1 MFRNYIKTAFRSLKK
16 NKGFTFINVFGL
28 ALGLAVCLLIV
39 FYVVDELGYDRYNTK
54 ADRIYR
60 LNNDIKFGGHE
71 DSYAVIPA
79 PTAAA
84 LVSEF
89 PEVENA
95 ARFRQTGSFRVKKGS
110 QNIQEDKVTFA
121 DPAIFNIFTLPFVDG
136 SATDALKA
144 PHTAVINETL
154 AKKYFG
160 RTDVVGKTLVLNDT
174 ENYKI
179 TGVIKDIPR
188 QSHFR
193 FDLFLSMETL
203 AESKQTTWL
212 SNNFQTYMLLK
223 PGANIKTVESKFSDL
238 INRHSSAELQQFLH
252 MSMSDLE
259 KQGNYFRFSVTP
271 LTDIHLKSNRVAEMG
286 ENGNIQYVYIF
297 SAIAIFI
304 LFIACVNFMN
314 LSTARSANRAR
325 EVGVRKVL
333 GSARKDLV
341 FQFLTESILI
351 TLVATLI
358 AAVAAWLSLPLFNQ
372 MAGKEMSITLKALT
386 WLLPTLIFIVVFV
399 GCLAGSYPAFFLSGF
414 QPIAVLKG
422 KLSGG
427 FKNGNLRSALV
438 IFQFFI
444 SIFLIIGT
452 LAIYNQLKYIQNKDL
467 GFNREQ
473 VLVIKH
479 AWILGNQTETFKQ
492 EIKQLPGVTNA
503 SLTGYT
509 PTGGN
514 RNSST
519 IYTSPVFDL
528 KNALNGQVWTV
539 DADYLPTM
547 GMHLAAGRNFS
558 KEMATDSTSLI
569 LNESA
574 IKLLNGKSNLN
585 QFLYKPLDDQMKK
598 IGKYKIIGIVKD
610 FNFNSLRENV
620 TPLILTYGKDQGA
633 LNVRVSTKDVKGV
646 LAQIERKWKELSP
659 NQSFSFSFMDQDFD
673 AIYRSEQRVGSICV
687 AFTTFAIIIACLGL
701 FGLAAYAAEQR
712 NKEIGIRKVL
722 GAGVTSIVT
731 MLSKDFIKLVFIA
744 ILLAAPL
751 AWWFMQRFFLESYAY
766 RQNIQWWVVVVAAS
780 GAVLIAFVTIS
791 FQSIKAALINPVKS
805 LRSE

>member
-1 MFRNYIKTAFRSLKK
+1 MK

-39 FYVVDELGYDRYNTK
+39 FYVVDELSYDRYNTK

-60 LNNDIKFGGHE
+60 LNNDIKFGGHA

-95 ARFRQTGSFRVKKGS
+95 ARFRQIGSFRVKKGN
-110 QNIQEDKVTFA
+110 QDIQEDRVTFA

-136 SATDALKA
+136 SSADALKA
-144 PHTAVINETL
+144 PHTVVINETL
-154 AKKYFG
+154 AKKYFD

-174 ENYKI
+174 ANYKI

-193 FDLFLSMETL
+193 FDIFLSMESL
-203 AESKQTTWL
+203 PESKQTTWL

-223 PGANIKTVESKFSDL
+223 PGASVKAVENKFPDL
-238 INRHSSAELQQFLH
+238 IRRHSNAELQEFLH
-252 MSMSDLE
+252 LSLDDLE
-259 KQGNYFRFSVTP
+259 KQGNYFRFSLTP
-271 LTDIHLKSNRVAEMG
+271 LLDIHLKSNRVAEIG

-304 LFIACVNFMN
+304 LIIACVNFMN

-333 GSARKDLV
+333 GSARKDLI

-351 TLVATLI
+351 TLIATLI
-358 AAVAAWLSLPLFNQ
+358 AAAGAWLALPLFNQ
-372 MAGKEMSITLKALT
+372 MAGKEMSVTLKAVA
-386 WLLPTLIFIVVFV
+386 WLLPTLTLIVVFV

-467 GFNREQ
+467 GFKREQ

-479 AWILGNQTETFKQ
+479 AHVLGTQAETFKQ
-492 EIKQLPGVTNA
+492 EVKQLPGVTDA
-503 SLTGYT
+503 SLTSYT
-509 PTGGN
+509 PTAGS
-514 RNSST
+514 RNNST
-519 IYTSPVFDL
+519 IYTSPVFDS
-528 KNALNGQVWTV
+528 KSALNSQIWTV
-539 DADYLPTM
+539 DANYLPTM
-547 GMHLAAGRNFS
+547 GMHLIAGRNFS
-558 KEMATDSTSLI
+558 EDMATDSMSLI

-574 IKLLNGKSNLN
+574 IKMLSGKNNLN
-585 QFLYKPLDDQMKK
+585 QFLYEPLDNEMKK
-598 IGKYKIIGIVKD
+598 IGKYKIIGIIKD

-620 TPLILTYGKDQGA
+620 TPLILTYGKNEGS
-633 LNVRVSTKDVKGV
+633 LNVRISTKDVKGM
-646 LAQIERKWKELSP
+646 LSQIERKWKELSP

-673 AIYRSEQRVGSICV
+673 EIYRSEQRVGVICV
-687 AFTTFAIIIACLGL
+687 AFTSFAIIIACLGL
-701 FGLAAYAAEQR
+701 FGLAAYSAEQR

-744 ILLAAPL
+744 IILAAPL
-751 AWWFMQRFFLESYAY
+751 AWWFMQKFFLESYAY
-766 RQNIQWWVVVVAAS
+766 RQNIQWWVIAAAGS
-780 GAVLIAFVTIS
+780 AAVIIAFITIS